1 VGISRGSYPT
11 MMAGAF
17 DERVAVVL
25 PNQGIQSYRNEEHAA
40 NTGNCVIC
48 SGSINGNSNV
58 RSATFTGGAAV
69 TPLGAQVAIHGNL
82 AKLPY
87 DWNIIMGLMAPRAFY
102 NWESLIWDKSSPRGQ
117 TQAFHAG
124 QPVWTALGVTPSSRT
139 QIRYTD
145 IISVSGGNSHEM
157 TYTHWSA
164 QIDFCEY
171 VYHGT
176 ALPADNTFP
185 AGAPIV
191 SGSLSEW
198 SRTNNASIPRGS
210 PVFGGLPQAY
220 NWSTPT
226 LT

>member
-1 VGISRGSYPT
+1 LRALDYLFSLSAVDKNKVATVGISRGSYPT

-145 IISVSGGNSHEM
+145 IISE
-157 TYTHWSA
+157 
-164 QIDFCEY
+164 
-171 VYHGT
+171 
-176 ALPADNTFP
+176 PK
-185 AGAPIV
+185 
-191 SGSLSEW
+191 
-198 SRTNNASIPRGS
+198 
-210 PVFGGLPQAY
+210 
-220 NWSTPT
+220 
-226 LT
+226 